1 MFSMPNILYIH
12 SHDTGRYIQP
22 YGHAVATPNLQRLA
36 EQGVLFRQAF
46 TINPTCSPSR
56 ACLLSGECAHSN
68 GMLGLAH
75 RGFSM
80 NYEHHIVN
88 TLKANGYTA
97 ALAGV
102 QHVASGPNATE
113 TIGYDEFLGGPKV
126 AHEKAVEYLDSAPPQ
141 PFFLAVGFFET
152 HREFP
157 TEAADDPRYT
167 LPPAPLPDTPD
178 TREDMARFKTMA
190 RIYDDKVGQ
199 VLAALERNGLAENT
213 LVISTTDH
221 GIAFPRMKCNLQD
234 SGTGIMLMLRGPGG
248 FSGGKVVDAMVTHM
262 DVFPT
267 VCELA
272 GIAPPSWLQGTSLG
286 PVVRGE
292 AERVHEEIFLEVN
305 FHASY
310 EPKRAA
316 RTDRWKYIRHYDG
329 RTKPVMP
336 NCDDSLS
343 KDVWAAAG
351 WADRGLDEE
360 QLYDLVFDPNETNN
374 LAANPVYSA
383 PLAEMQGRLTAWM
396 KRTNDPLLEHGYV
409 PAPEGAKVN
418 DPDGFSPRHDP
429 LPVWEYHKHD

>member
-1 MFSMPNILYIH
+1 MASLPNILYIH

-36 EQGVLFRQAF
+36 EEGVLFRQAF
-46 TINPTCSPSR
+46 TVNPTCSPSR
-56 ACLLSGECAHSN
+56 ACLLSGQCAHAN

-75 RGFSM
+75 RGFAM

-88 TLKANGYTA
+88 TLKKHGYVS
-97 ALAGV
+97 ALAGI
-102 QHVASGPNATE
+102 QHVASGPNPAE
-113 TIGYDEFLGGPKV
+113 KIGYDRFLGPPPV
-126 AHEKAVEYLDSAPPQ
+126 AHEKAVEFLDNAPQ
-141 PFFLAVGFFET
+141 RPFFLAVGFFET

-157 TEAADDPRYT
+157 VDTVDDARYT

-234 SGTGIMLMLRGPGG
+234 SGTGIMLILRGPGG

-262 DVFPT
+262 DIFPT

-272 GIAPPSWLQGTSLG
+272 GINTPSWLEGKSLA
-286 PVVRGE
+286 PIVRDE
-292 AERVHEEIFLEVN
+292 TDHVHEEIFFEVN
-305 FHASY
+305 YHASY
-310 EPKRAA
+310 EPIRAA
-316 RTDRWKYIRHYDG
+316 RTNRWKYIKRYDG
-329 RTKPVMP
+329 RTTPVMP
-336 NCDDSLS
+336 NCDDGLS

-351 WADRGLDEE
+351 WAERDPQAE

-374 LAANPVYSA
+374 LAADPA
-383 PLAEMQGRLTAWM
+383 HAEVLGDMRGRLEAWM
-396 KRTNDPLLEHGYV
+396 KRTDDPLLEYGYV